1 MDLTL
6 VSSGILRDGGSICAE
21 FRREDGSLLSLL
33 LEVKEIPEP
42 GKQRH
47 FGHLHAGSTIQNA
60 CDASTIL
67 VKGSEQEAILLGEL
81 QRWIEG
87 GKVAADAADV
97 ASSEE
102 LLAQLTIRDG

>member
-1 MDLTL
+1 
-6 VSSGILRDGGSICAE
+6 
-21 FRREDGSLLSLL
+21 
-33 LEVKEIPEP
+33 
-42 GKQRH
+42 
-47 FGHLHAGSTIQNA
+47 
-60 CDASTIL
+60 

-97 ASSEE
+97 ASSKE